1 MLERTLHDLGISENQ
16 YKFQPHV
23 LNIDVCILKGD
34 LWTEVWLKKKKNKEK
49 LAKSQI
55 LPRVKWTIMKVIDH
69 GTNFTMIHLTE
80 LNKCVNIFFCLS
92 KERLKTVIIPNGTFL
107 LPY

>member
-34 LWTEVWLKKKKNKEK
+34 LWTEVWLKKKK
-49 LAKSQI
+49 
-55 LPRVKWTIMKVIDH
+55 
-69 GTNFTMIHLTE
+69 
-80 LNKCVNIFFCLS
+80 
-92 KERLKTVIIPNGTFL
+92 KTKKN
-107 LPY
+107 

>member
-1 MLERTLHDLGISENQ
+1 MLKRTLYDLGISENQ

-34 LWTEVWLKKKKNKEK
+34 VWTEVWPKKKKQRKTSEK
-49 LAKSQI
+49 PNLTARKMA
-55 LPRVKWTIMKVIDH
+55 IMKVIDH

-92 KERLKTVIIPNGTFL
+92 EERLKTVVIPNGTFL

>member
-34 LWTEVWLKKKKNKEK
+34 LWTEVWLKKKKKQRKTSEEPNLTARKMDNYE
-49 LAKSQI
+49 SDR
-55 LPRVKWTIMKVIDH
+55 PRNEFYND
-69 GTNFTMIHLTE
+69 
-80 LNKCVNIFFCLS
+80 S
-92 KERLKTVIIPNGTFL
+92 S
-107 LPY
+107 Y

>member
-1 MLERTLHDLGISENQ
+1 MYIKRRPLDRGLAKE
-16 YKFQPHV
+16 
-23 LNIDVCILKGD
+23 
-34 LWTEVWLKKKKNKEK
+34 KKKNKEK